1 MATASLNSGDTNCDQ
16 GGVGWGGT
24 APRRVICAWAGT
36 ASTRHAAGLGGQ
48 PRWRRRRRGSPARPW
63 PRARPALCAA
73 EGSAGSAPRR
83 RAVGAADAV
92 DGPGARARAALAELP
107 ADAAGRPAAAAG
119 AQVCTR
125 GSCRRSCAAPCS
137 CRAACCK
144 RSRAHQGGEKSWL
157 LLQQL
162 LIGDPRR
169 RCAERWPRD
178 TVRVDVHLRRRS
190 ASMTMSS
197 PCAPATPCADRRHR
211 HATAI
216 CAAKCSR
223 RSRTP
228 AALSPHSLRNLVRGL
243 HRLVLRVRIPRT
255 RAGATHTH
263 TEEVLWCTRTWLSTA
278 PEYLSR
284 VCSCMCAQVRRVNT
298 MRTPRAPK
306 RGNTC
311 LWCAKCYVQHSTS
324 PRNRNPANR
333 NHLDICLGRSQKNRN
348 SLTGVLVALTVCFTY
363 PARYR
368 VSAEWRRTSGNCE
381 S

>member
-1 MATASLNSGDTNCDQ
+1 MVRNGSSAGTLRLGGHRLEEARSGPRRAAAMAAAATWLPGAALATG
-16 GGVGWGGT
+16 
-24 APRRVICAWAGT
+24 APRLVRGRGQPELRLLDDVRSVLPMPSTGRGRGPGRRSRSSRRTPPGDPLPLQVRKCARVAA
-36 ASTRHAAGLGGQ
+36 AVAAARLRAAAGL
-48 PRWRRRRRGSPARPW
+48 
-63 PRARPALCAA
+63 
-73 EGSAGSAPRR
+73 
-83 RAVGAADAV
+83 
-92 DGPGARARAALAELP
+92 RAAS
-107 ADAAGRPAAAAG
+107 G
-119 AQVCTR
+119 
-125 GSCRRSCAAPCS
+125 
-137 CRAACCK
+137 
-144 RSRAHQGGEKSWL
+144 RAHQGGENSWL

-162 LIGDPRR
+162 FTGDPRR

-216 CAAKCSR
+216 CAAKGSR

-284 VCSCMCAQVRRVNT
+284 VCSCMCAQVRRVTT

-333 NHLDICLGRSQKNRN
+333 NHLDICQEKKDRVIEWN
-348 SLTGVLVALTVCFTY
+348 SVKHIA
-363 PARYR
+363 
-368 VSAEWRRTSGNCE
+368 TSE
-381 S
+381 R